1 MTTNAEPTGLLTV
14 QDLRKI
20 EQDAAIA
27 EAQRAALETRKT
39 EQHKA
44 AARKAFMEQE
54 IRQDVIDR
62 LMSAIKLLAA
72 QGKHELL
79 VLQFPAELLT
89 DGGRRVN
96 NFDPDWPDSLQGFP
110 WKAYNYYVEKVK
122 PAGYHMRAQI
132 LNYPNGNLGD
142 VGFFLC
148 W

>member
-1 MTTNAEPTGLLTV
+1 MTTNAEPTSLLTV

-20 EQDAAIA
+20 ERDAAVV
-27 EAQRAALETRKT
+27 EAQRAALEARKAE
-39 EQHKA
+39 EQRT
-44 AARKAFMEQE
+44 AARKAFLEQD
-54 IRQDVIDR
+54 IQQAGIDH
-62 LMSAIKLLAA
+62 LMSAVKLLAS
-72 QGKHELL
+72 QGKHEFL

-110 WKAYNYYVEKVK
+110 KKAYDYYLEKLK
-122 PAGYHMRAQI
+122 PAGYHLRAQI